1 MKNGDIHI
9 GPCWTAE
16 KYRGKG
22 IYPYILGCI
31 LNDYLRKDVYIFCD
45 EKNYSSIKGIQK
57 VGFELCGYGER
68 TKPLGIS
75 FLGRFVFNFYEARD
89 GSCYPKDK

>member
-1 MKNGDIHI
+1 MII
-9 GPCWTAE
+9 F
-16 KYRGKG
+16 GKM
-22 IYPYILGCI
+22 
-31 LNDYLRKDVYIFCD
+31 YIFFV
-45 EKNYSSIKGIQK
+45 IKGIQK